1 MHGGGGHK
9 AAAPF
14 VALERL
20 PGERYRGSRRLRSAK
35 AATESTPLDA
45 GAWADNFWR
54 KRLPVGAWAS
64 PFLHV

>member
-45 GAWADNFWR
+45 GAWADNF
-54 KRLPVGAWAS
+54 
-64 PFLHV
+64 